1 MPLNT
6 HIIRNGKPLK
16 LHWGDFHIAAMA
28 LAASFDS
35 KEGPLGDPTKIY
47 QDELHVHPYMPFPV
61 TRGIAFILSDYGALG
76 KTPLNEGYYT
86 LKYGHS
92 FIDLADGEVLDL
104 LPGDEL
110 VANRS
115 W

>member
-6 HIIRNGKPLK
+6 RIIRNGKPLE
-16 LHWGDFHIAAMA
+16 LRWSNFHVAAMA
-28 LAASFDS
+28 LASSFEV

-47 QDELHVHPYMPFPV
+47 MDELHVHPEMGFPI
-61 TRGIAFILSDYGALG
+61 TQGIAFILTEYGALG
-76 KTPLNEGYYT
+76 KTPLNEGRYT
-86 LKYGHS
+86 LKHS
-92 FIDLADGEVLDL
+92 HKFTDLTDGEVLEL

-110 VANRS
+110 IAYRG